1 MDYGNIIFAMILL
14 FILGVALSRYG
25 GVGRILLKVIRAIK
39 SLFGNLQNGSFQS
52 LAVIGWRRY
61 R

>member
-39 SLFGNLQNGSFQS
+39 SLFGNLQND
-52 LAVIGWRRY
+52 
-61 R
+61 